1 MQQVRQ
7 AKSAAQTGGSFRPV
21 HKARF
26 LAPTGSCLETQI
38 QAIADLFQKQR
49 AREWIVEGSSP
60 RVGFAHKEHIPN
72 WSVQTVRTL
81 VPPCNFAVAIISFYP
96 TDATI
101 RMRRLPQLPLSV
113 QYLFNVEGQS
123 SRTKEVRLAFAH
135 HSPTIVSPLLRG
147 IATGVP
153 L

>member
-1 MQQVRQ
+1 SMRFFFSSSRRHTRSKRDWSSDVCSSDLRV
-7 AKSAAQTGGSFRPV
+7 AFP
-21 HKARF
+21 HKAN
-26 LAPTGSCLETQI
+26 
-38 QAIADLFQKQR
+38 
-49 AREWIVEGSSP
+49 
-60 RVGFAHKEHIPN
+60 IPN
-72 WSVQTVRTL
+72 WSVQTVRTS
-81 VPPCNFAVAIISFYP
+81 VPPSCNSAVAIISFCP
-96 TDATI
+96 TDARI
-101 RMRRLPQLPLSV
+101 RMPRLPQLPHSV